1 VTHGRSVWI
10 RLEHMKKIIVLRHG
24 ESVWNKE
31 NRFTG
36 WKDVELSPLGREE
49 AVRAGRVLKAEGLE
63 FDQAFTSVLKRAIH
77 TLDSVMTEI
86 DQSWLPVEK
95 SWRLNERHYGALT
108 GLNKAETAE
117 KHGEAQ
123 VKIWRRSYATPPPP
137 LAKDSREHAANDRRY
152 ANVARELLPDSEALK
167 NTVDRVLPYWN
178 ERIVPEIK
186 AGKRLLIA
194 AHGNSIRALL
204 KHLEG
209 MSEDAILEVN
219 VPTAVPL
226 EIILDGDMKF
236 VSKRYLGDAAE
247 IEKAMHHVANQGK
260 AQAKS

>member
-1 VTHGRSVWI
+1 
-10 RLEHMKKIIVLRHG
+10 MKKVIILRHG

-49 AVRAGRVLKAEGLE
+49 ALRAGRVLKAEGLE
-63 FDQAFTSVLKRAIH
+63 FDLAFTSVLKRAIH
-77 TLDSVMTEI
+77 TLDSVMSEI
-86 DQSWLPVEK
+86 DHSWLPVEK

-137 LAKDSREHAANDRRY
+137 LAKDSKEHAANDRRY

-167 NTVDRVLPYWN
+167 NTVERVLPYWN

-209 MSEDAILEVN
+209 MSEEAILEVN

-226 EIILDGDMKF
+226 EIILSDDMKF
-236 VSKRYLGDAAE
+236 VSKRYLGDQAE
-247 IEKAMHHVANQGK
+247 IEKAMHHVASQGK
-260 AQAKS
+260 AVKK